1 MDVLVGILFFSFLR
15 HLARNYS
22 DNRRHFLMNGF
33 LVTNNA
39 EIIDQQD
46 VLKSQ
51 ASAERAGI
59 LKPDY
64 FLFKRNY

>member
-1 MDVLVGILFFSFLR
+1 
-15 HLARNYS
+15 
-22 DNRRHFLMNGF
+22 MNGF

-46 VLKSQ
+46 VLKSK
-51 ASAERAGI
+51 ASVERAGI